1 VPQREDPGN
10 VVTLRD
16 YQREAITAT
25 HDAWVRG
32 VNRAAIVLPTGA
44 GKTVVFAHPDFRTAS
59 DGTPFPGRMLILVH
73 RDELAL
79 QAMAKLR
86 AIDPTVSVGRVQNVH
101 NEVDRQVIVGSV
113 QTLARAPRRERIRD
127 VGMIVVD
134 EAHHATART
143 YREILGHF
151 GAWRGVPTAGF
162 SATLARSEDDA
173 HLGDIWQEVV
183 LRRDVL
189 DGIRQGWLVDV
200 TGKRVA
206 IEGLDL
212 GGVKR
217 SHGDYSEHDL
227 GEHLESADAPEHV
240 SVSYAEHAG
249 DRQGI
254 TFWPTVALA
263 HAGADAYEDAGITT
277 RVITGE
283 TSSDDRAK
291 MYEEYRRGD
300 VQMLSSVMVLTEGFD
315 MPQASCAVIARP
327 TRSAPLYVQMAGR
340 VLRPHRLPVPGY
352 GIKRDAL
359 LLDVTGASEEH
370 KLATLA
376 DLSVTTKINARD
388 DESLLDLADEQMAEE
403 ERSAAVMAGEIDP
416 ATGRRIVKDV
426 DLFGDRSSVWLQTPR
441 GTWFVPAGDWI
452 VFLWPDDSAP
462 GLWKVGG
469 IGAKASVGSA
479 RVLDDALTLD
489 WAMQRAEERARQ
501 AVSVQDKG
509 RIDARNARWRSS
521 PASAKQLTYA
531 QRLGCTV
538 NPLMSKGAVGDAIS
552 IALAARRLGG

>member
-1 VPQREDPGN
+1 M
-10 VVTLRD
+10 VTLRD
-16 YQREAITAT
+16 YQREAISRT
-25 HDAWVRG
+25 HDAWLRG

-44 GKTVVFAHPDFRTAS
+44 GKTVVFAHPDFRTAG
-59 DGTPFPGRMLILVH
+59 DGTPFPGKMLILVH

-79 QAMAKLR
+79 QAVAKLR
-86 AIDPTVSVGRVQNVH
+86 AIDPTVQVGRVQNVH
-101 NEVDRQVIVGSV
+101 DEVDRQVIVASV
-113 QTLARAPRRERIRD
+113 QTLARAGRRERIRD

-143 YREILGHF
+143 YREVLAHY

-162 SATLARSEDDA
+162 SATLARSEADA

-189 DGIRQGWLVDV
+189 DGIRAGWLVDV
-200 TGKRVA
+200 KGKRVA

-212 GGVKR
+212 GGVKSSR
-217 SHGDYSEHDL
+217 GDYSEHDL

-240 SVSYAEHAG
+240 SVSYAEHAK

-263 HAGADAYEDAGITT
+263 HAGADAYEDEGIST
-277 RVITGE
+277 RVITGDTHPDE
-283 TSSDDRAK
+283 RARI
-291 MYEEYRRGD
+291 YGAYQRGE

-340 VLRPHRLPVPGY
+340 VLRPHHLPVPGY

-376 DLSVTTKINARD
+376 DLSTTTKVKPHD
-388 DESLLDLADEQMAEE
+388 DESLLELADEQMAEE
-403 ERSAAVMAGEIDP
+403 ERAAAVMAGEIDP

-441 GTWFVPAGDWI
+441 GTWFIPAGDWL

-462 GLWKVGG
+462 GLW
-469 IGAKASVGSA
+469 SVGATGSRGTLGA
-479 RVLDDALTLD
+479 AKLLDAALTLD

-501 AVSVQDKG
+501 AVDARDKG
-509 RIDARNARWRSS
+509 RVDSRKAYWRSS
-521 PASAKQLTYA
+521 PASSKQLSYA
-531 QRLGCTV
+531 SMLGCKV
-538 NPLMSKGAVGDAIS
+538 NPLMTKGAVGDAIS
-552 IALAARRLGG
+552 VALAARALGG